1 MNITQDFPQR
11 VQRRAEEL
19 FRKDLLNCS
28 ESVFKALLLEAGLP
42 CSLELLRLATPFGRG
57 MGGAGC
63 CCGSLIGA
71 QMAIGLLFGRT
82 EESGFPPDACLQLA
96 KHLHDR
102 FVEKNRVTCCRV
114 LHRGLPYGTPEQFE
128 SCAARSADA
137 AQIAAEVL
145 LDASHNGV
153 SLVPFLTGQSLP

>member
-11 VQRRAEEL
+11 VQRRAEAL

-42 CSLELLRLATPFGRG
+42 CPLDLLRLATPFGRG

-71 QMAIGLLFGRT
+71 QMAMGMLFGRT
-82 EESGFPPDACLQLA
+82 EETGFPPDTCLLLA
-96 KHLHDR
+96 KRLHDR

-114 LHRGLPYGTPEQFE
+114 LHRGLPYGTSEQFE
-128 SCAARSADA
+128 SCAARSAGA

-145 LDASHNGV
+145 LDAFRNGV
-153 SLVPFLTGQSLP
+153 SHPSLPSGRPLA